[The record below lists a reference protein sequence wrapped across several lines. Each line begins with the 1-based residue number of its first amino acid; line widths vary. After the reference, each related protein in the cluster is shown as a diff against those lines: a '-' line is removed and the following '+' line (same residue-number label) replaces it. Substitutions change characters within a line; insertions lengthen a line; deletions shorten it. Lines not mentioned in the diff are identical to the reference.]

1 MNSKKILLIV
11 TFMGTLHALFS
22 QDLVQWGIKFGFDVP
37 TNTKDFNTDLA
48 YKKTINYN
56 VGLQLRVG
64 ERWFGQTGVEYH
76 INKCSLLWKDTS
88 HQDMELGYLSIPLQ
102 AGFDIIQSEKV
113 SFRAMLGVQYRALV
127 RLSKND
133 IGIENKHFNI
143 HNFDFIGGLGLDIY
157 SFTLDFGYRKTVNPI
172 MPNSKH
178 YRDMFIMSVGLIF

>member
-1 MNSKKILLIV
+1 MIIKKILLLV
-11 TFMGTLHALFS
+11 VCLFLLHTVFS

-37 TNTKDFNTDLA
+37 TNTKDFNADLA

-76 INKCSLLWKDTS
+76 INKCSLLWQDTS

-102 AGFDIIQSEKV
+102 AGFHIIQSEKV
-113 SFRAMLGVQYRALV
+113 AFRAMLGVQYRALV

-133 IGIENKHFNI
+133 IGIENNHFNI